1 MGKAPPPPAVILE
14 ESERTNAIALRDL
27 LNGGRPATD
36 DLGYLMWDRCYG
48 MCNPQCWQW
57 ELACRHSACVNQILR
72 KAGIDW
78 PEDGLPDID
87 LPTITI
93 STAISRE
100 RNRRTGESPEPS
112 RPGDETRGM
121 SQTPVPDGAYD
132 PVIPADPRL
141 SEKQR
146 GRIVNLMREAYR
158 QGVAQAMSQFGI
170 ET

>member
-1 MGKAPPPPAVILE
+1 MKQEGKTQNEITQEPGK
-14 ESERTNAIALRDL
+14 S
-27 LNGGRPATD
+27 
-36 DLGYLMWDRCYG
+36 
-48 MCNPQCWQW
+48 Q
-57 ELACRHSACVNQILR
+57 S
-72 KAGIDW
+72 
-78 PEDGLPDID
+78 
-87 LPTITI
+87 TI

-121 SQTPVPDGAYD
+121 SQAPVPDGAYD

>member
-1 MGKAPPPPAVILE
+1 MLTGKETA
-14 ESERTNAIALRDL
+14 
-27 LNGGRPATD
+27 
-36 DLGYLMWDRCYG
+36 
-48 MCNPQCWQW
+48 
-57 ELACRHSACVNQILR
+57 ELAWRLKQEGKTQNEIAEMLGKSQS
-72 KAGIDW
+72 
-78 PEDGLPDID
+78 
-87 LPTITI
+87 TI

-100 RNRRTGESPEPS
+100 RNRRMGESPEPS
-112 RPGDETRGM
+112 RPDDETRGM